1 MKSKRLRNLLRFG
14 CAVRWTGPADGL
26 ADTGRVVCEGRG
38 GLAIL
43 IRWDCGHY
51 TAIPRGDEDFLGYM
65 AARIKIVT

>member
-38 GLAIL
+38 GFS
-43 IRWDCGHY
+43 WVYG
-51 TAIPRGDEDFLGYM
+51 GEDQN
-65 AARIKIVT
+65 RNVRVK